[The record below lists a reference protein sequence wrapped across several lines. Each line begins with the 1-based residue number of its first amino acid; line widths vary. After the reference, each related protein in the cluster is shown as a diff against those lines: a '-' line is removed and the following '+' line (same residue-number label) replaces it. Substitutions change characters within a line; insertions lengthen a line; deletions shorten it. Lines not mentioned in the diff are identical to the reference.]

1 MRTKTLVLTALS
13 SLSAFGLMA
22 QTSTNVYSLNAVGYI
37 NVTVPPGFSIVA
49 DQLWATGGNTLSNA
63 LNNSGGAYN
72 GVQVF
77 SWTGTA
83 FSTDNGDNSVLGDPL
98 SGWANGGQNTIN
110 PGQGTWFNNPN
121 TTNLTFTFVGT
132 VPQGTNTVP
141 FAKGFNLVSSPV
153 PQSGDL
159 VTVMG
164 LSNYNNLDQVFVW
177 NPNGTGGG
185 TYATYSV
192 ATGGLGGFGNNGDWN
207 SPGDPQVNV
216 GQGFWYE
223 ATVASAWTRNF
234 SVNQ

>member
-1 MRTKTLVLTALS
+1 MRTKTLVLTALG
-13 SLSAFGLMA
+13 SLSALGLMA

-63 LNNSGGAYN
+63 VNNASGALN

-77 SWTGTA
+77 KWTGST
-83 FSTDNGDNSVLGDPL
+83 FTTDNGDNSVLGDPL
-98 SGWANGGQNTIN
+98 SGWASLGTITLN
-110 PGQGTWFNNPN
+110 PGEAAWFQNPN
-121 TTNLTFTFVGT
+121 STNLTLTFVGT
-132 VPQGTNTVP
+132 VPQGTNTVNLGT
-141 FAKGFNLVSSPV
+141 GFSLASSPV

-164 LSNYNNLDQVFVW
+164 LTNYHDLDQVFVW
-177 NPNGTGGG
+177 EPNGTGGG
-185 TYATYSV
+185 AYNNYAVSL
-192 ATGGLGGFGNNGDWN
+192 GLGGFGNNGDWA

-223 ATVASAWTRNF
+223 TTAPIVWTRNF